1 MEEILK
7 KLLLPDN
14 EKIQE
19 GTIEL
24 REAFKEPESTPALY
38 RIAISSPN
46 PEMRQ
51 YAAVLLRK
59 RYSKWKNW
67 LALPEHIRNEFK
79 AVMLQALVNEQEK
92 SVKNAIVQLIGIIIK
107 HELPKNGWPQ
117 ALQFIQQLITSDNMA
132 EKELGMYTLS
142 IITEIA
148 SEAYLPT
155 SQAIM
160 TILSQTLN
168 NLQDLANSVA
178 YYIIKTMLNFV
189 PYVSQKQHMVNAYH
203 EMMPR
208 MLNTIVALSE
218 SHEEKAIECY
228 ELFEELCDNAV
239 TVISPHLKNVIAMS
253 LTIAQNKSL
262 GSELRVKAI
271 AVVGC
276 LVRTKKKAIVK
287 NKLVEPI
294 IDTLFA
300 LISSRPDDEEEEI
313 YFNGDDE
320 DKSPMTCATQTLDA
334 LALYLPPDK
343 LIPHLLLHIEP
354 GLEGTD
360 IYKKKAAYLAMAVLA
375 EGCSEYIRTSYLE
388 TFVRCICSG
397 IVDPTPVVRNAALF
411 ALGQFSEFLQPDIS
425 NYATELLPIFFEYL
439 AQICNFIKQEKK
451 EPPAVDR
458 MFYALEMFC
467 ENLNV
472 SLLPY
477 LPNLMERLFESLD
490 HQSPVHVRELALS
503 AIGAAANA
511 SKENMVPYLE
521 RILAILNPYL
531 IEKQTEETMCLQI
544 QAVDTLGVLV
554 RTVGENI
561 KDNSSTAL
569 AVKSLECGMTL
580 LKECNDPD
588 LRKSVYG
595 LAASASMVMKK
606 DMNFALSPI
615 VDQIINSIKSSEG
628 VVTHYKENEEAAFPV
643 YEPCLQNSDSDG
655 EEDIENTD
663 NEDDDDDEDIAGF
676 SVENAYVEEKEEAIL
691 ALKEIA
697 QNTEEVFLPFLE
709 VSYNEVF
716 KVISYPQDDIRKAAI
731 EALGQFAIN
740 FSRINT
746 IEGKEATQKVLS
758 ALIPKFSEIIR
769 LDCERSVVI
778 SALDELTEVLKEIK
792 TDVLIIE
799 GHKEAIMNC
808 ITEIL
813 AGRTYCQDQEEA
825 DEEDMEAEQDELLIE
840 CAGDLLTHFGRLLSP
855 EEFAHFFQT
864 LLAFILERLKKNKTE
879 AQRSF
884 AVGTISECFS
894 GLKQAV
900 APFVQQIMPLLLE
913 LTSDS
918 NAEVRNNAIY
928 GIGEI
933 AYHGK
938 DVIFSYYPNILQTL
952 SNGIQNESHAGAR
965 DNVVGAI
972 ARLISTNYSIL
983 PLDQVFPVFINQLPL
998 KEDVEENKAV
1008 FESILTLY
1016 KAGHEILKPHITTLI
1031 NVSSSLLSDK
1041 KYNNDETRN
1050 LVVEFLNSVRR
1061 DFQSEYQMVLGD
1073 QTPDILINQ
1082 QATFSP

>member
-1 MEEILK
+1 MEQILI

-24 REAFKEPESTPALY
+24 REAFKKPESTPELCN
-38 RIAISSPN
+38 IAVSSQN

-67 LALPEHIRNEFK
+67 LVLPEQIRTEFK
-79 AVMLQALVNEQEK
+79 AVILQRLINEHEK
-92 SVKNAIVQLIGIIIK
+92 SVKNAIVQLVGIIIK

-117 ALQFIQQLITSDNMA
+117 ALQFIQQLITGDNIA

-155 SQAIM
+155 SQSIM
-160 TILSQTLN
+160 VILNQTLN
-168 NLQDLANSVA
+168 NLQDLANPIA

-189 PYVSQKQHMVNAYH
+189 PFVSQKQHLVNAYH

-208 MLNTIVALSE
+208 MLNTVAALAE
-218 SHEEKAIECY
+218 AHEEKAIECF
-228 ELFEELCDNAV
+228 ELFEELCENAV
-239 TVISPHLKNVIAMS
+239 NVISPHLKNLIAMS
-253 LTIAQNKSL
+253 LTVAQNKSL
-262 GSELRVKAI
+262 GSDLRVKAV

-313 YFNGDDE
+313 YFNGDND
-320 DKSPMTCATQTLDA
+320 DKTPMTCATQTLDA

-360 IYKKKAAYLAMAVLA
+360 IYKKKAAYLSMAVLA
-375 EGCSEYIRTSYLE
+375 EGCSEYIRSSYLE
-388 TFVRCICSG
+388 TFVRCICNG
-397 IVDPTPVVRNAALF
+397 IVDPVPVVRNAALF

-425 NYATELLPIFFEYL
+425 HYSAELLPILFEYL
-439 AQICNFIKQEKK
+439 AQICTFIKQEKK
-451 EPPAVDR
+451 EPPSVDR

-477 LPNLMERLFESLD
+477 LPNLMERLFETLD
-490 HQSPVHVRELALS
+490 PQAPVHVKELALS

-531 IEKQTEETMCLQI
+531 IEKQSEETMCLQI

-554 RTVGENI
+554 RTIGENV
-561 KDNSSTAL
+561 KDQSSTAL
-569 AVKSLECGMTL
+569 AVKSLECGMSL
-580 LKECNDPD
+580 LKDCNDPD

-643 YEPCLQNSDSDG
+643 YEPCLQNDDSEA

-663 NEDDDDDEDIAGF
+663 NEDDDDDDDIAGF

-697 QNTEEVFLPFLE
+697 QNVEEVFLPFLE
-709 VSYNEVF
+709 VSFNEVL

-731 EALGQFAIN
+731 EALGQFSIN
-740 FSRINT
+740 FSKINS
-746 IEGKEATQKVLS
+746 IEGKEATQKVLL

-769 LDCERSVVI
+769 LDPDRMVVI
-778 SALDELTEVLKEIK
+778 SALDVLTEMLKEIK
-792 TDVLIIE
+792 SDVLIIE

-813 AGRTYCQDQEEA
+813 AGRTYCQDQEDV
-825 DEEDMEAEQDELLIE
+825 DEDDMEAEQDELLIE
-840 CAGDLLTHFGRLLSP
+840 CAGDLLTHFGKVIPP

-864 LLAFILERLKKNKTE
+864 ILPSISERLKKNKSE

-894 GLKQAV
+894 GLKHAV
-900 APFVQQIMPLLLE
+900 APFVQQLMPLLLE
-913 LTSDS
+913 LTNDS

-938 DVIFSYYPNILQTL
+938 DVIYSYYPNILQTL

-972 ARLISTNYSIL
+972 ARLISTNYTIL
-983 PLDQVFPVFINQLPL
+983 PMDQVFPVFINQLPL

-1008 FESILTLY
+1008 FECILTLY
-1016 KAGHEILKPHITTLI
+1016 KAGHEILKPHITTLT
-1031 NVSSSLLSDK
+1031 NVSSTLLREQK
-1041 KYNNDETRN
+1041 LINDETKS
-1050 LVVEFLNSVRR
+1050 LILEFLNSVRR
-1061 DFQSEYQMVLGD
+1061 DFQNEYQMVLGD
-1073 QTPDILINQ
+1073 QSPEVIFNQ
-1082 QATFSP
+1082 QTFSS